1 MVVPKKVAYTYA
13 PAYKERMKKL
23 IREKKYVNPLW
34 MKGDNDPERI
44 FRLIRSQL
52 GHFVKFK
59 KYLGK

>member
-1 MVVPKKVAYTYA
+1 
-13 PAYKERMKKL
+13 MKKL